1 MPLHPCRECR
11 HAVSTEALACPS
23 CGVAH
28 PAGGSAGALAVRE
41 PAGTLTRGKGEVDGP
56 SPEFWRAIRILLKRA
71 RVAFYGMGS
80 GLVAA
85 IATGSLVVR
94 SDPWMRTAGCL
105 MAVVLVLIGLV
116 LAMLDLNLGKEGS
129 NDE

>member
-1 MPLHPCRECR
+1 MPLQPCRECR
-11 HAVSTEALACPS
+11 HAVSTEAPACPS
-23 CGVAH
+23 CGAAH
-28 PAGGSAGALAVRE
+28 PAGGSPGAVAVHE
-41 PAGTLTRGKGEVDGP
+41 PVAALTKAKGEVDGP
-56 SPEFWRAIRILLKRA
+56 SPEFWRAVRILLKRA

-94 SDPWMRTAGCL
+94 PDPWMRTAGCL
-105 MAVVLVLIGLV
+105 MAVVLFLIAIVLD
-116 LAMLDLNLGKEGS
+116 MLDVNLGKEGS

>member
-1 MPLHPCRECR
+1 MPLQPCRECR

-23 CGVAH
+23 CGAAH
-28 PAGGSAGALAVRE
+28 PAGGPAGALAVHE
-41 PAGTLTRGKGEVDGP
+41 PVGTLTRGKGEAEGP
-56 SPEFWRAIRILLKRA
+56 SPEFWRAVRILLKRA

-94 SDPWMRTAGCL
+94 PDPWMRTAGCL
-105 MAVVLVLIGLV
+105 MAVVLVLIALV
-116 LAMLDLNLGKEGS
+116 LEMLDLNLGNGGT
-129 NDE
+129 NDD